1 MWDDF
6 ATFGTQLMAPM
17 GREPRF
23 NGTNELLG
31 SGVKAKI
38 FRNLL
43 LIDLIRI
50 HQRSSGA
57 F

>member
-1 MWDDF
+1 
-6 ATFGTQLMAPM
+6 MAPM